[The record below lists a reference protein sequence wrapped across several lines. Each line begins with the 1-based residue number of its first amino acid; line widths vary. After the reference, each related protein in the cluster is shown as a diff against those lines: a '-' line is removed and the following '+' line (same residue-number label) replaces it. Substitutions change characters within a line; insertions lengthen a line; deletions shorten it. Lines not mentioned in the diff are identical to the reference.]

1 MKVEK
6 ASFVHGFISKSSLIL
21 NYQFETPFS
30 IGISCIL
37 TATVTEVKI
46 KSYLKSI
53 MLHENYKTGVTFYKI
68 NTAINHNVH
77 EHWDKK

>member
-1 MKVEK
+1 M
-6 ASFVHGFISKSSLIL
+6 HGFISKSSQIL

-30 IGISCIL
+30 ISISRIL
-37 TATVTEVKI
+37 TATVTDVKI
-46 KSYLKSI
+46 KPYFKSI
-53 MLHENYKTGVTFYKI
+53 MIHENYKTFYKI